1 MLTKTKTAIAAAIVL
16 SAASASVA
24 KDAGPPMIDIEKLCR
39 ADIDAL
45 RAVFTTSEVQAMD
58 ACVADEQAARDQ
70 LIKNWASYPPLAK
83 AQCVQPQEYL
93 PGYVEWQ
100 SCIEMTRDVLD
111 LREHPAA
118 AASTIGSGATR
129 QPSRPAKADPA
140 GRECP
145 AVKYG
150 EDSSI
155 EHVTNC

>member
-1 MLTKTKTAIAAAIVL
+1 MLSKAKTAIAAAIVL

-24 KDAGPPMIDIEKLCR
+24 KDVGAPMIDIEKLCR

-45 RAVFTTSEVQAMD
+45 RAVFTTSEVQTID
-58 ACVADEQAARDQ
+58 ACIADEQAARDQ
-70 LIKNWASYPPLAK
+70 LIKNWASYPALAK
-83 AQCVQPQEYL
+83 ARCVQPREYL
-93 PGYVEWQ
+93 PSYVEWQ

-111 LREHPAA
+111 LRKHPAP
-118 AASTIGSGATR
+118 AASTVGLGASR
-129 QPSRPAKADPA
+129 QPSRRAKADPA

-155 EHVTNC
+155 EHVTTC

>member
-1 MLTKTKTAIAAAIVL
+1 MLSETRIALVAAVIL
-16 SAASASVA
+16 GAAGAAVA

-58 ACVADEQAARDQ
+58 ACIADEQAARDQ
-70 LIKNWASYPPLAK
+70 LTKSWASYPALAK
-83 AQCVQPQEYL
+83 AQCVQPREYL

-111 LREHPAA
+111 LRRHPAP
-118 AASTIGSGATR
+118 AASTVSLGAGR

-140 GRECP
+140 GR
-145 AVKYG
+145 
-150 EDSSI
+150 
-155 EHVTNC
+155 

>member
-1 MLTKTKTAIAAAIVL
+1 MSTKAKAAMAAAFVL

-24 KDAGPPMIDIEKLCR
+24 KDAGPPRIDIEKLCR

-45 RAVFTTSEVQAMD
+45 RAVFTTSEVQEMD

-70 LIKNWASYPPLAK
+70 LIKSWASYPALAK
-83 AQCVQPQEYL
+83 ARCVQPHEYL

-111 LREHPAA
+111 LPKHQAP
-118 AASTIGSGATR
+118 AASTVGLGASR
-129 QPSRPAKADPA
+129 GPSRPAKADPA

-155 EHVTNC
+155 EHVTSC

>member
-1 MLTKTKTAIAAAIVL
+1 MLTKAKAAIAAAVVL

-58 ACVADEQAARDQ
+58 ACIADEQAARDL
-70 LIKNWASYPPLAK
+70 LIMTWASYPALAK

-100 SCIEMTRDVLD
+100 SCIEMTRDVLE
-111 LREHPAA
+111 LRKHQAP
-118 AASTIGSGATR
+118 AASTVGQGA
-129 QPSRPAKADPA
+129 SREP
-140 GRECP
+140 
-145 AVKYG
+145 
-150 EDSSI
+150 
-155 EHVTNC
+155 